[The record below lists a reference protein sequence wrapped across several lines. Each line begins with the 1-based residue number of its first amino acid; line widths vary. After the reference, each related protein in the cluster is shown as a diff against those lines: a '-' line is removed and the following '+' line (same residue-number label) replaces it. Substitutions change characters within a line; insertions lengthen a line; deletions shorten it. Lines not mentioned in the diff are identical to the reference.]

1 MIDGRAATTPGP
13 TATAP
18 VPVPE
23 AAQPSTG
30 PAQAAPATRRRGA
43 ARPVPERLEAL
54 AHLDLRE
61 LRAYRAELGQE
72 ESRVSYWRRL
82 VQARIDV
89 LAAAG
94 GPAGLHDLGKLRGV
108 LTDQRAASQRTAV
121 LEVLPGDDRAPLP
134 QLDAL
139 WETEP
144 TDEDSR
150 GELLLRLAAAEHELS
165 TYRTALHRR
174 LDAATAELIAR
185 YHQNPSSCLVALPE

>member
-1 MIDGRAATTPGP
+1 MIDGRAASTPGSTTTMATMG
-13 TATAP
+13 TAGTTAERTP
-18 VPVPE
+18 
-23 AAQPSTG
+23 
-30 PAQAAPATRRRGA
+30 PATRRRGA
-43 ARPVPERLEAL
+43 ARPVPERREAL

-61 LRAYRAELGQE
+61 LRAYRAELAQE

-94 GPAGLHDLGKLRGV
+94 APAGLHDLGKLRAV
-108 LTDQRAASQRTAV
+108 LTDQRVASQRTAV
-121 LEVLPGDDRAPLP
+121 LEVHPGDDRPPLP

-139 WETEP
+139 WESEP
-144 TDEDSR
+144 ADDDAR
-150 GELLLRLAAAEHELS
+150 GDLLLRLAAAERELS

-185 YHQNPSSCLVALPE
+185 YHENPSSCLVALPE